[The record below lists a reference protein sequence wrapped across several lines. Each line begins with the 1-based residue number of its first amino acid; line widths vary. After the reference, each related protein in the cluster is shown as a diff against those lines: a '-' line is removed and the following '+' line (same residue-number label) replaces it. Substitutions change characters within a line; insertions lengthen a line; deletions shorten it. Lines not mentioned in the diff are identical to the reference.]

1 MQAELFAGSLVER
14 PMAGKSLCASAA
26 IHANLIFL
34 ILAWRFI
41 GPTQKLHYSPRTYEV
56 HIVRYSLPEPLL
68 FAASG
73 RQGSGPGGG
82 TRGAAPD
89 RGSSPALPRAPRLKI
104 DMPAPALPQREIAA
118 AEPPAPAPPKPAF
131 RIPEK
136 APVRHRD
143 LIIQPE
149 FKPDIRITG
158 KVDLPNLFLWSQREI
173 RPPVRQLKTF
183 VPGDIQRQPR
193 SPKALP
199 DAVPKLE
206 LPNQEVK
213 VTDLKIA
220 SAPQVQRPALPVF
233 AATTSPVRI
242 PRRTLEA
249 PSELPVTALPP
260 GEPVNL
266 LAIMDRP
273 APPSPSYSTEAGNRF
288 PPAEAEGGSEAGSSK
303 SSDAGPGSRGAA
315 ANGDGA
321 AAAGPGGSGVGAA
334 NGTPAGAG
342 SGGRGGPA
350 VGPGTG
356 GTGRGAGAGSGRA
369 SGTGSGAGPA
379 GVGAGHGRGSG
390 SGSGVGVGA
399 GAGTGGRGSGRGS
412 GTGSS
417 GVGSGSQPSGAGTE
431 IAAVHLGSNS
441 VAIRTESPNTSS
453 FDVVVV
459 NQNARDIL
467 PESQGILTGQPIYTV
482 YMSVAGSRREWILQ
496 YAVPNSREPVVQTSS
511 NSVQLGAATPI
522 RAPYPLRKATL
533 QLPSQGAIDGRV
545 VVYGDIS
552 DKGAL
557 ENLRVIRG
565 VRSEIDAAVL
575 ACLRQ
580 FVFRPAV
587 RDGVPVPVEALFG
600 IPLN

>member
-1 MQAELFAGSLVER
+1 MPPELFAGSLVER

-26 IHANLIFL
+26 IHAHLIL
-34 ILAWRFI
+34 LVLAWRFI
-41 GPTQKLHYSPRTYEV
+41 GPTQKLPYKPRTYEV

-73 RQGSGPGGG
+73 RQGDGPGGG
-82 TRGAAPD
+82 SRGAAPG
-89 RGSSPALPRAPRLKI
+89 RGTAPALPGAPRLKI
-104 DMPAPALPQREIAA
+104 DMPVPALPQREIVA
-118 AEPPAPAPPKPAF
+118 AEPPGLAPPKPAF

-136 APVRHRD
+136 APVTHRD

-183 VPGDIQRQPR
+183 VPGEIQRHPR
-193 SPKALP
+193 SPQALP

-213 VTDLKIA
+213 VTDLKIS

-242 PRRTLEA
+242 PRKTLEA

-288 PPAEAEGGSEAGSSK
+288 PQAETEGGNDAGSSK
-303 SSDAGPGSRGAA
+303 SSNPGPGPRGASA
-315 ANGDGA
+315 SAEG
-321 AAAGPGGSGVGAA
+321 AAAGPAGSGTGAA
-334 NGTPAGAG
+334 NGTPGGMG
-342 SGGRGGPA
+342 SSGRGGSA
-350 VGPGTG
+350 AGPGSG
-356 GTGRGAGAGSGRA
+356 GTGRGAAAGSGRGL
-369 SGTGSGAGPA
+369 GTGAGGGAAGAGA
-379 GVGAGHGRGSG
+379 GRGRGSG
-390 SGSGVGVGA
+390 SGSGAGA
-399 GAGTGGRGSGRGS
+399 GAVAGMGGRGSGSGS
-412 GTGSS
+412 GIGAG
-417 GVGSGSQPSGAGTE
+417 GVGSGSQPGGAGTE

-459 NQNARDIL
+459 NQNAREIL

-496 YAVPNSREPVVQTSS
+496 YTVPNSREPVVQTSP

-522 RAPYPLRKATL
+522 RAPYPLRKASL
-533 QLPSQGAIDGRV
+533 QLPSQAPVEGRV